1 MFLFDILLLFSVL
14 HKHMDGLNNDVERS
28 NEMVSFIIPIVLVYF
43 LPFR

>member
-14 HKHMDGLNNDVERS
+14 YKHMDGLNNDVERS
-28 NEMVSFIIPIVLVYF
+28 NEMVSFIILIVLVYF